1 MEASTIISIIIVA
14 LLVIAFIIWIAWQ
27 IKKKGLKQF
36 ATEMIVKAEDMYEQG
51 QNSEKLNFVIDK
63 VIDMLPGVLQ
73 FFITR
78 EAVKNFVQSVFDT
91 VKKALD
97 YVPKKTVGNMSI
109 EK

>member
-1 MEASTIISIIIVA
+1 MEASTIISIVIVA
-14 LLVIAFIIWIAWQ
+14 ILVIVFIIWLVWQ

-78 EAVKNFVQSVFDT
+78 NAVKNFVQNVFDT

-97 YVPKKTVGNMSI
+97 YVPKKEN
-109 EK
+109 

>member
-14 LLVIAFIIWIAWQ
+14 LLVIAFIIWLVWQ

-78 EAVKNFVQSVFDT
+78 EAVEMFVQNIFDT

-97 YVPKKTVGNMSI
+97 YVPRKEN
-109 EK
+109 

>member
-1 MEASTIISIIIVA
+1 METQTIISIIIVA
-14 LLVIAFIIWIAWQ
+14 ILVIAFIIWIAWQ

-36 ATEMIVKAEDMYEQG
+36 TTEMIVKAEDMYEQG

-97 YVPKKTVGNMSI
+97 YVPKKEN
-109 EK
+109 

>member
-27 IKKKGLKQF
+27 IKKKGLTQF

-97 YVPKKTVGNMSI
+97 YVPKKEN
-109 EK
+109 